1 MKPEKL
7 SKEML
12 AKRIAGEVVLSD
24 SPGKTLQKWRNIFK
38 VSQRELAEKL
48 GVMPSVISD
57 YEGGRRKSPGIKV
70 IKKIVETMIAIDEE
84 RGGYVIKSF
93 STFPT
98 EIVLSDVVIDLKEFE
113 KPVSIENFC
122 SVISA
127 ELVAKKELRKN
138 DIYGYTIIDS
148 LKAIIELPPLEM
160 VKLYGLTT
168 QRALIFTGVKR
179 GRSPMVA
186 IKVTN
191 LKPGLVVYQG
201 EIEKVDDIAIRI
213 AEIEGIPLAII
224 RRLSIKEMIER
235 LENMR

>member
-7 SKEML
+7 SREML

-38 VSQRELAEKL
+38 ISQKELAEKL

-70 IKKIVETMIAIDEE
+70 IKKIVETMISIDEE
-84 RGGYVIKSF
+84 RGGHVIKSF
-93 STFPT
+93 SSFPT
-98 EIVLSDVVIDLKEFE
+98 EVVLSDVVIDLKEFE
-113 KPVSIENFC
+113 KPISIENFC
-122 SVISA
+122 SILNA
-127 ELVAKKELRKN
+127 ELVAKKDFRKTE
-138 DIYGYTIIDS
+138 IYGYTIIDS

-160 VKLYGLTT
+160 VKLYGLTS

-201 EIEKVDDIAIRI
+201 EIEKVDEIAIRI
-213 AEIEGIPLAII
+213 AETENIPLAIVKTLNVNEI
-224 RRLSIKEMIER
+224 IER
-235 LENMR
+235 LDKIK

>member
-1 MKPEKL
+1 MQAEKL

-24 SPGKTLQKWRNIFK
+24 HPGKTLQKWRNIFK
-38 VSQRELAEKL
+38 ISQKELSEKL

-57 YEGGRRKSPGIKV
+57 YEGGRRKSPGIKI
-70 IKKIVETMIAIDEE
+70 IKKIVEAMIAIDEE
-84 RGGYVIKSF
+84 RGGHVIKSF
-93 STFPT
+93 SSFPT
-98 EIVLSDVVIDLKEFE
+98 EIVLSDVVIDLREFE
-113 KPVSIENFC
+113 KPVSIEKFC
-122 SVISA
+122 SVINA
-127 ELVAKKELRKN
+127 ELVAKKDFGKN
-138 DIYGYTIIDS
+138 YIYGYTIIDS
-148 LKAIIELPPLEM
+148 LKAILELPPLEM
-160 VKLYGLTT
+160 VKLYGLTS

-191 LKPGLVVYQG
+191 LRPGLVVYHG

-224 RRLSIKEMIER
+224 RRLSVEELLKKLEDIK
-235 LENMR
+235 